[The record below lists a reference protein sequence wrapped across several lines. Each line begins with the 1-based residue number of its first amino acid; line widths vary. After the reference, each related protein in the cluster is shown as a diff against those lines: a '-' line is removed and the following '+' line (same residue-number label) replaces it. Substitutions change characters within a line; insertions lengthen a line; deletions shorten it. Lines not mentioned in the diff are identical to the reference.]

1 MRVIVGNGLRRGA
14 GWRVLRLDLASG
26 AVIGG
31 FEAIAGHMVAPSAW
45 GHVYVA
51 ALSGN
56 VLHWTPWSERTEE
69 VR

>member
-1 MRVIVGNGLRRGA
+1 
-14 GWRVLRLDLASG
+14 
-26 AVIGG
+26 
-31 FEAIAGHMVAPSAW
+31 MVAPSAW

-56 VLHWTPWSERTEE
+56 VLRWTPWGERTEE